1 MPAAA
6 AAAMASPRE
15 SVRREAAAA
24 PAKAGGALL
33 TRRTRA
39 SMSTRHSTGGEAP
52 PPSLLTRSTRAAA
65 AAAQLPQPLRAPT
78 PLEPLAAEPV
88 PKRRRMEAEAS
99 DLQGPS
105 KGGAKNKAVPV
116 DDDSG
121 ESRWVMAARI
131 RWACYREERGG
142 GK

>member
-1 MPAAA
+1 
-6 AAAMASPRE
+6 MASPRE

-24 PAKAGGALL
+24 PANAGGALL

-39 SMSTRHSTGGEAP
+39 SMSTRHN
-52 PPSLLTRSTRAAA
+52 TRAAA